1 MHYSA
6 GSEHLPYKQRVTGS
20 NPVVPTTSKA
30 LWIEV
35 YKAFLFERLLNKMM
49 FLKIIKTQKAEL
61 INQIDLNLFDKGIYF
76 INVMENNQSVYRS
89 SIIKE

>member
-1 MHYSA
+1 MF
-6 GSEHLPYKQRVTGS
+6 SELKFCKSIRKEFEKISGDS
-20 NPVVPTTSKA
+20 TTSKA

-61 INQIDLNLFDKGIYF
+61 INQINLSLFEKGVYF
-76 INVMENNQSVYRS
+76 INVMENNQSVYRGN
-89 SIIKE
+89 IIKE